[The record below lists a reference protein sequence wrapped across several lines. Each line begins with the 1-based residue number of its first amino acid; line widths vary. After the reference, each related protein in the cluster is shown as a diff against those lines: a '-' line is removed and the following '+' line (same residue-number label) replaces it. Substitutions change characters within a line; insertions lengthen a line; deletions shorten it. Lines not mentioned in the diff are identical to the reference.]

1 MNEIPVIIPAYE
13 PDERLLVLLEKLHE
27 ADMGPIIL
35 VNDGSKE
42 AYQDIFARADK
53 IVGETGGRLLL
64 HTENM
69 GKGRALKTAFAYV
82 LENCPEAPGVVTAD
96 SDGQH
101 TPESIIRVM
110 DRMRQNPEALVLGVR
125 QFEGGGIPWKSRFGN
140 SLTEKVFA
148 YSSGVHV
155 SDTQT
160 GLRGIPRAFLKGLL
174 DVKGDRFEFETRM
187 LLEAAGT
194 IPIVE
199 VPIETIYDSEENH
212 QTHFKPIRDSLRIYR
227 IFAGRFL
234 KFIFSSLSSSILD
247 LILFSLFCM
256 VFKKKYP
263 GLYAGIATVAAR
275 IFSAIYNYTIN
286 YKVVFRSREKV
297 AVSGLRYLILAVLQ
311 MMCSAVLVTVLVKA
325 LPAFPELL
333 PKIAVDT
340 VLFFVSYKIQQ
351 KLVFRV

>member
-27 ADMGPIIL
+27 AGVRPVIL

-53 IVGETGGRLLL
+53 IVGKTGGRLLT
-64 HTENM
+64 HAENM
-69 GKGRALKTAFAYV
+69 GKGRALKTAFACI
-82 LENCPEAPGVVTAD
+82 LESFPDASGAVTAD

-101 TPESIIRVM
+101 TPESIIKVM
-110 DRMRQNPEALVLGVR
+110 DRMKQDPDALVLGAR
-125 QFEGGGIPWKSRFGN
+125 QFEGDGIPWKSRFGN

-148 YSSGVHV
+148 YTAGIHV

-160 GLRGIPRAFLKGLL
+160 GLRGIPRSFMKKLL

-194 IPIVE
+194 LPIVE

-247 LILFSLFCM
+247 LILFSLFCS
-256 VFKKKYP
+256 VLKKKYP
-263 GLYAGIATVAAR
+263 GVYVGIATVAAR
-275 IFSAIYNYTIN
+275 IFSAAYNYTIN
-286 YKVVFRSREKV
+286 YRIVFRSRENV
-297 AVSGLRYLILAVLQ
+297 ATSGLRYLLLAVLQ
-311 MMCSAVLVTVLVKA
+311 MLCSATLVTILVKA
-325 LPAFPELL
+325 FPAFPELL

-340 VLFFVSYKIQQ
+340 VLFFISYKLQQ

>member
-1 MNEIPVIIPAYE
+1 MTVGLGFTNFFFVYNITVTN
-13 PDERLLVLLEKLHE
+13 LLVDTLL
-27 ADMGPIIL
+27 P
-35 VNDGSKE
+35 
-42 AYQDIFARADK
+42 
-53 IVGETGGRLLL
+53 IVGMCALLYVRMYCDGETKDRTALCLSAAYLTQIIQIKNSGIYFVLIAVIWILW
-64 HTENM
+64 
-69 GKGRALKTAFAYV
+69 KGYKRK
-82 LENCPEAPGVVTAD
+82 D
-96 SDGQH
+96 
-101 TPESIIRVM
+101 
-110 DRMRQNPEALVLGVR
+110 
-125 QFEGGGIPWKSRFGN
+125 
-140 SLTEKVFA
+140 LTEKVFA

-351 KLVFRV
+351 KLVFHV